1 MFMSTGS
8 FNQAHIIKGVI
19 AVTVSTMLSSE
30 RPDEFSK
37 FDDLFDQ
44 AKQKLFEQAQKRN
57 GDGVVDVS
65 FNTEVVRMNV
75 APKFLVVHGYGTVI
89 ALPKKT
95 AKDET
100 TDDSH
105 K

>member
-89 ALPKKT
+89 ALPKKA
-95 AKDET
+95 AKDTT
-100 TDDSH
+100 TDESH
-105 K
+105 N